1 MYLPLKL
8 LCNESF
14 DINDVEKME
23 DIKKDFQSRQFVLR
37 DNTTIIDNVERIDI
51 KNIVEGVLIVHATW
65 SGQSLMNCI
74 KTVQK
79 LYGIEYNGQIQIID
93 IESMTPGF
101 QKSVLGEL
109 CQGWGEIFVIH
120 QGQISEK
127 FLGKD
132 SFTDFKTY
140 YKRQ

>member
-8 LCNESF
+8 MYNESF
-14 DINDVEKME
+14 DVNDVEKME

-37 DNTTIIDNVERIDI
+37 DNTTIIENVDI

-74 KTVQK
+74 KIVQK
-79 LYGIEYNGQIQIID
+79 LYEIEYNGQIQIID
-93 IESMTPGF
+93 IESMTPSI
-101 QKSVLGEL
+101 QKSFLGKL
-109 CQGWGEIFVIH
+109 CQGWGEIFVIR

-127 FLGKD
+127 FFGKA
-132 SFTDFKTY
+132 SFTDFMTY
-140 YKRQ
+140 YERQ